1 MLCLCRGGWR
11 GKCCSHLED
20 LQGFVAR
27 ASLFSC
33 MPWFGS
39 TLGERGTWMP
49 WGRSQTS
56 APHPLAWQT
65 QRQEPSRCEQPHS
78 QPGTL
83 DYTVQALLS
92 HPPAPQP
99 APFPK
104 LRQPFLHVTFHSL
117 QVTVLSSKA
126 QEYLSSFGGCSSLD
140 VLMCTS
146 CNMSTCPL
154 L

>member
-1 MLCLCRGGWR
+1 MSLQRWVEGKVLQPSRGSSRVCGQGIFIQLHALVWQYSR
-11 GKCCSHLED
+11 GEGHL
-20 LQGFVAR
+20 
-27 ASLFSC
+27 
-33 MPWFGS
+33 
-39 TLGERGTWMP
+39 MP

-83 DYTVQALLS
+83 DCTVQALLS

-104 LRQPFLHVTFHSL
+104 LRQPFLHVTFQSL